1 VLLIALGILA
11 AMSLAMLILIAMC
24 RAGVHFD
31 KAMER
36 AGQDPL
42 ESSRTLR
49 ARQEMTR
56 RPERRRR
63 PRSTP
68 ALRRRHLAAVLPAD
82 ARR

>member
-1 VLLIALGILA
+1 VLLIALGSLA
-11 AMSLAMLILIAMC
+11 AMSLATLALIALC

-31 KAMER
+31 KALER
-36 AGQDPL
+36 AGR
-42 ESSRTLR
+42 ESPESLAPR
-49 ARQEMTR
+49 ARQEIAR
-56 RPERRRR
+56 RPHRRHR